1 MTGALAHGDSGTEGG
16 KGGGEQDGCGEEHAA
31 ACKQVE
37 DGGERIDSSVAV
49 SRGDAAVEEGAAA
62 EMLGEHAEGDDA

>member
-1 MTGALAHGDSGTEGG
+1 MGALAHGDSGTEGG
-16 KGGGEQDGCGEEHAA
+16 KGGGEEDCCGEEHAA

-37 DGGERIDSSVAV
+37 DGGERVDSSVAV